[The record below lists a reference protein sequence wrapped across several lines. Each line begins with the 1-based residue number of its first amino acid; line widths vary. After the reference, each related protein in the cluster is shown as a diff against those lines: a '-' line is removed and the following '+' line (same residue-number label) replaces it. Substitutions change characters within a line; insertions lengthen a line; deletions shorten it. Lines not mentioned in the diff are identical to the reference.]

1 MEGKLIE
8 RESKEFQKRNK
19 NIREKKEI
27 AQT

>member
-8 RESKEFQKRNK
+8 RESKGFQKRNK
-19 NIREKKEI
+19 NIREKKER